1 MNTTRRAVLTG
12 AVAVGAAAA
21 VPRNTHASEAQRYPA
36 AKSAAERV
44 RQLLPNPQLTTHENK
59 RVRFYDDLVRGR
71 TVLVNLMYTQCK
83 ESCPMTLANL
93 HKVQKKLA
101 EHVGKD
107 VLMLSL
113 TVDPEHDTA
122 PVLADHAEMIGA
134 GPGWLFAT
142 GHKADIDAIRKAL
155 GMYELYDEAD
165 GTTHLNLVTI
175 GNEPLGQWCA
185 IPALSTPEDIAQ
197 TVQRVMRK
205 A

>member
-1 MNTTRRAVLTG
+1 M
-12 AVAVGAAAA
+12 
-21 VPRNTHASEAQRYPA
+21 
-36 AKSAAERV
+36 
-44 RQLLPNPQLTTHENK
+44 
-59 RVRFYDDLVRGR
+59 RFYDDLVRGR

-93 HKVQKKLA
+93 HKVQNKLA

-113 TVDPEHDTA
+113 TVDPQRDTPQA
-122 PVLADHAEMIGA
+122 LADHAEMVGA

-142 GHKADIDAIRKAL
+142 GRKADIDAIRKAM
-155 GMYELYDEAD
+155 GLYDRFDETD
-165 GTTHLNLVTI
+165 GTSHLNIVAI

-185 IPALSTPEDIAQ
+185 IPALSTPEDIAM